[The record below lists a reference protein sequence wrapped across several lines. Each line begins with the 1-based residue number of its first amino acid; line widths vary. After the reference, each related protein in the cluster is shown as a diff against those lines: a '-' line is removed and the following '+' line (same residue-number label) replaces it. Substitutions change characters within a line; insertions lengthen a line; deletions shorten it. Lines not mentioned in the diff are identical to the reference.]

1 MITASMV
8 PVEERFNFFPSIT
21 KQYVHFEQA
30 VFYFAD
36 LCIENYQGGYWEFVA
51 LSNGGLFCYP
61 KMSGI
66 LTLTNSMNYADV
78 MLSNEA
84 AGICI
89 MLMVLSRYSL
99 IAWEQG
105 DQKEVEHFAELHQQL
120 YEFALGHTEWLEI
133 AKFID

>member
-1 MITASMV
+1 MFQLRNVST
-8 PVEERFNFFPSIT
+8 FPSIT

-36 LCIENYQGGYWEFVA
+36 LCIENYHGGYWEFVA

-78 MLSNEA
+78 TLSNEA

-89 MLMVLSRYSL
+89 MLMVLSHYSL
-99 IAWEQG
+99 IAWKQG
-105 DQKEVEHFAELHQQL
+105 DQKEVERFAQLQQQL
-120 YEFALGHTEWLEI
+120 NEFALDHTEWLEI